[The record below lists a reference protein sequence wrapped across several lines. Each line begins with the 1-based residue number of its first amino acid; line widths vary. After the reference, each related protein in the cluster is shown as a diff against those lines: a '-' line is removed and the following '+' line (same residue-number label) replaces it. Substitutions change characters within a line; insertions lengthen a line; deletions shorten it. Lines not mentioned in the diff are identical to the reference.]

1 MIALDDEALD
11 GHQEKASLFE
21 QTILLVGQVFNSL
34 AYQRR
39 LNVLNTL
46 IDNNVKVKEMLKE
59 PMLNLHAK
67 DNDYLFGEKFEEQ
80 L

>member
-1 MIALDDEALD
+1 MIALDDEALG
-11 GHQEKASLFE
+11 GHQEMASLFE

-59 PMLNLHAK
+59 PMLNLHAI
-67 DNDYLFGEKFEEQ
+67 DNDYLFREKFEEQ